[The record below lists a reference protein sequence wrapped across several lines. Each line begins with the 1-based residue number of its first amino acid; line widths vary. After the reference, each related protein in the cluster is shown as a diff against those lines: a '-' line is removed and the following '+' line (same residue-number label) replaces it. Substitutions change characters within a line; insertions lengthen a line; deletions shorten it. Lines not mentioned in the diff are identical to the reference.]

1 MSKHSDLTACKSG
14 KLNGIV
20 CILLCV
26 NIIILK
32 LMIIIFVI
40 TGTTPLRDWVIS
52 GEDSRTSSLI
62 GKTMIV

>member
-1 MSKHSDLTACKSG
+1 MSKHSGLTACKSV

-20 CILLCV
+20 CILLCG
-26 NIIILK
+26 NIILN

-62 GKTMIV
+62 GKTMNV